1 MTANAMAGDREKV
14 IEAGMLDH
22 IAKPLNVGEMFA
34 TLAKWF
40 KPSAPVEPRDADA
53 HAPATPAVNGLS
65 VLPGIDVSG
74 GLARTLNDEK
84 LYVRLLAKFRDAQG
98 KFGERFR
105 AASADA
111 DPTAATRAAHT
122 LRGAAGT
129 IGAKSVQ
136 AAAAEL
142 EKACAEHAPAAR
154 IDELLARTVAALE
167 PVIAGLAGIGTGA
180 SDEPARSAAVDPARV
195 RALTDRLKALLADN
209 DADANETV
217 QELAELARG
226 TALAPGVKKVAT
238 AVAEYDVESALKAL
252 ERVEV

>member
-1 MTANAMAGDREKV
+1 MVARTANAMAGDREKV

-40 KPSAPVEPRDADA
+40 QPSAPVAPRVGDP
-53 HAPATPAVNGLS
+53 HVPPAPAAHGLG

-84 LYVRLLAKFRDAQG
+84 LYVRLLAKFRAAQG
-98 KFGERFR
+98 KFGESIR
-105 AASADA
+105 AAARDGDSR
-111 DPTAATRAAHT
+111 AATRAAHT

-142 EKACAEHAPAAR
+142 EK
-154 IDELLARTVAALE
+154 
-167 PVIAGLAGIGTGA
+167 
-180 SDEPARSAAVDPARV
+180 
-195 RALTDRLKALLADN
+195 
-209 DADANETV
+209 
-217 QELAELARG
+217 
-226 TALAPGVKKVAT
+226 
-238 AVAEYDVESALKAL
+238 
-252 ERVEV
+252 